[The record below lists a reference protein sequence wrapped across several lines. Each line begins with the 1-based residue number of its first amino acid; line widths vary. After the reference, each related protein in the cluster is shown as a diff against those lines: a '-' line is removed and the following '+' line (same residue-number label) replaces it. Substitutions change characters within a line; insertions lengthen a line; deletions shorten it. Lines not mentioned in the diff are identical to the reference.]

1 MNSGEA
7 TPTTMDEEFLM
18 ETALEQLYPKQAWC
32 LPKLKEIHFSEILKL
47 RLEYKN
53 IQKINNLWDFTSLEK
68 LDLNNNCIEKIQ
80 GLDHLINLTWINL
93 SFNRIEKIEGLAA
106 LQKLEVLDLSN
117 NRISVIENVDTL
129 ENITHF
135 FIANNLIEELDNV
148 LQLKKFKK
156 LFTLN
161 LSGNPVTK
169 EDDYKVFIAA
179 HMPNLTYLNYRVLD
193 SAVRNEASI
202 KYQHVLEKMQQQ
214 ELQRQK
220 HEEAQRRQEAELKL
234 HKDAFVESL
243 NGSYLFNSLFQDDP
257 EAETF
262 RLIPEVFL
270 DLALTFENQMVE
282 LCVQLFE
289 MDLTELQR
297 RQTEVNSFCSDL
309 DMVAA
314 DYQQK
319 ATQMLESK
327 AELQQI
333 SDLDE
338 LDVKINQCN
347 DEINQLCKSLMTL
360 EFQLVSQIEDSILKF
375 DRNISDMVGNFSE
388 TVFRDMEDS
397 YHQKVK
403 EIAVATLEKVAEGN
417 LDEDLPDNVA
427 WLENLNKNN
436 ESLLFISHCR
446 YVFLFLFI
454 KIQDKELKQNRTRI
468 SDIQR
473 YTEHLKEQLEELL
486 LQSQ

>member
-1 MNSGEA
+1 SKRMYSGEA

-53 IQKINNLWDFTSLEK
+53 IQKIDNLWDFKSLEK

-161 LSGNPVTK
+161 LYGNPVTK

-193 SAVRNEASI
+193 SAVVS
-202 KYQHVLEKMQQQ
+202 VLTQTQAAGFTYKSFLE
-214 ELQRQK
+214 
-220 HEEAQRRQEAELKL
+220 
-234 HKDAFVESL
+234 
-243 NGSYLFNSLFQDDP
+243 
-257 EAETF
+257 
-262 RLIPEVFL
+262 FL

-289 MDLTELQR
+289 MGLTELQR

-319 ATQMLESK
+319 ATQIK

-360 EFQLVSQIEDSILKF
+360 EFQLVSQIE
-375 DRNISDMVGNFSE
+375 
-388 TVFRDMEDS
+388 FRDMEDS

-403 EIAVATLEKVAEGN
+403 QIAVATLEKVAEGN
-417 LDEDLPDNVA
+417 LDEDLPDHVA
-427 WLENLNKNN
+427 VLFTEKDAVMDAVATSHDNH
-436 ESLLFISHCR
+436 LLKISER
-446 YVFLFLFI
+446 ETRLVGGLSGWKVTLI
-454 KIQDKELKQNRTRI
+454 KGIQDKELKQNRTRI

>member
-1 MNSGEA
+1 
-7 TPTTMDEEFLM
+7 
-18 ETALEQLYPKQAWC
+18 
-32 LPKLKEIHFSEILKL
+32 
-47 RLEYKN
+47 

-80 GLDHLINLTWINL
+80 GLDHLINLTWIL

-193 SAVRNEASI
+193 SAV

-262 RLIPEVFL
+262 RLIPEVAPL
-270 DLALTFENQMVE
+270 LRFENQMVE

-319 ATQMLESK
+319 ATQSK

-360 EFQLVSQIEDSILKF
+360 EFQLVSQIEKF

-388 TVFRDMEDS
+388 TVAGFVQFRDMEDS

-427 WLENLNKNN
+427 LFTEKDAVMDAVATSHDNH
-436 ESLLFISHCR
+436 LLKISER
-446 YVFLFLFI
+446 ETRL
-454 KIQDKELKQNRTRI
+454 IQDKELKQNRTRI

-473 YTEHLKEQLEELL
+473 YTEHLKEQLEEL
-486 LQSQ
+486 

>member
-1 MNSGEA
+1 KRMYSGEA

-53 IQKINNLWDFTSLEK
+53 IQKIDNLWDFKSLEK

-161 LSGNPVTK
+161 LYGNPVTK

-262 RLIPEVFL
+262 RLIPEVAPLLRTYPLFSW
-270 DLALTFENQMVE
+270 FSNPYR
-282 LCVQLFE
+282 CVTGNMHYRPQVW
-289 MDLTELQR
+289 
-297 RQTEVNSFCSDL
+297 RQGHICTKKDDGYFWNILS
-309 DMVAA
+309 
-314 DYQQK
+314 
-319 ATQMLESK
+319 
-327 AELQQI
+327 ELQQI

-360 EFQLVSQIEDSILKF
+360 EFQLVSQIE
-375 DRNISDMVGNFSE
+375 
-388 TVFRDMEDS
+388 FRDMEDS

-403 EIAVATLEKVAEGN
+403 QIAVATLEKVAEGN
-417 LDEDLPDNVA
+417 LDEDLPDHVA
-427 WLENLNKNN
+427 VLFTEKDAVMDAVATSHDNH
-436 ESLLFISHCR
+436 LLKISER
-446 YVFLFLFI
+446 ETRLVGGLSGWKVTLI
-454 KIQDKELKQNRTRI
+454 KGLKQNRTRI